1 MEKKWLIKRN
11 LHKLRVLVHVFFTGR
26 FNDFYALVRQL
37 FKPKRKHMRPGAID
51 LSMLTILATQHTSYV
66 AHFLEQ
72 HLNSMGF
79 RTRIEYTFNPKSDLG
94 QLYFAICPQM
104 FKKLPWNYVAFQM
117 EQSVSSRW
125 FTERYFFQLKEAIAI
140 CDYSK
145 KNIEFLLNKG
155 IPYQQIYYLPIG
167 SVSCYK
173 NDLDGREYSNPEE
186 QESCEVLFYGDTS
199 SKRRQRF
206 LEKLQS
212 RFKVRIVQNIF
223 GEEMVAQL
231 CSAKIV
237 INIHYYE
244 NALLETT
251 RIHEVLS
258 LGVPIISESSQ
269 DIGDYP
275 LLADVIEVVPE
286 GDIDQMADRIE
297 ELLKNSA
304 KYDSLKQ
311 QIRNY
316 NCCFSESSAF
326 YFDRLLL
333 AHDWISYEQ
342 FLKNHPVNFEKNKE
356 LCLSL
361 TETPSR
367 KRHFQMQKRNQFK
380 IIEGLRHFK
389 GWIGCGLSYK
399 YMLQGFTKADL
410 SRFPMICEDDV
421 VFFSD
426 FNEKVKKIRNYL
438 ESLEPN
444 SWQIF
449 SGLIAW
455 LDPDTEILK
464 VEKVDGV
471 EYIYINKMTST
482 VCNIYNEKSA
492 EFIAQWNESNR
503 NQRTN
508 TIDKYIESLE
518 NLVVITTLPF
528 LVSHSSEEDSS
539 IWKMNNSNYDMIIVE
554 SAQLLDSKIKS
565 YKKMNNINFSD

>member
-1 MEKKWLIKRN
+1 MC
-11 LHKLRVLVHVFFTGR
+11 
-26 FNDFYALVRQL
+26 
-37 FKPKRKHMRPGAID
+37 PGKID
-51 LSMLTILATQHTSYV
+51 LSILTILATQHTSYV

-79 RTRIEYTFNPKSDLG
+79 KTKIEYSFNPKSDLG

-155 IPYQQIYYLPIG
+155 IPHQQIYYLPIG

-186 QESCEVLFYGDTS
+186 QDSCEVLFYGDTS
-199 SKRRQRF
+199 SIRRQQF
-206 LEKLQS
+206 LEKIQS
-212 RFKVRIVQNIF
+212 RFKVKIVQNIF

-258 LGVPIISESSQ
+258 LGIPIISESSQ

-326 YFDRLLL
+326 YLDRLLL

-342 FLKNHPVNFEKNKE
+342 FLKSHPINYGKNNN

-361 TETPSR
+361 TETPNR
-367 KRHFQMQKRNQFK
+367 KKNFLLQKMDQFMVV
-380 IIEGLRHFK
+380 EGLRHFK

-399 YMLQGFTKADL
+399 YMLQGYRENESPIL
-410 SRFPMICEDDV
+410 PMICEDDTIFPINFREQV
-421 VFFSD
+421 A
-426 FNEKVKKIRNYL
+426 KINDYL
-438 ESLEPN
+438 KSLNPN
-444 SWQIF
+444 SWHIF

-455 LDPDTEILK
+455 LSPDTKILK
-464 VEKVDGV
+464 IEEVDGI

-482 VCNIYNEKSA
+482 VCNVYNSKSA
-492 EFIAQWNESNR
+492 QIIAKWDELNR
-503 NQRTN
+503 DQKIN
-508 TIDKYIESLE
+508 TIDKYIESVE
-518 NLVVITTLPF
+518 DLVVITTLPF

-539 IWKMNNSNYDMIIVE
+539 IWKMNNSSYDTIIAE
-554 SAQLLDSKIKS
+554 SAQLLDSKIKI
-565 YKKMNNINFSD
+565 YKNE